1 MADSKALFEER
12 MGLRMTMLAGGIP
25 ARVPVY
31 PEFTIEA
38 ACGVAGID
46 VTRAYYDLGLVRKAY
61 EAVSDTFYADCFP
74 VGYFRYPSVYQMLG
88 SRNWRLSS
96 SGTLQHPE
104 VNIMEP
110 GEYDEYT
117 ADPYAFITDKVFSRA
132 CSNLAGEGPGPG
144 LRFGQ
149 AMAAHART
157 NGENFG
163 MVMEFSQKYG
173 YSPGVITGQGVVPP
187 FDLLA
192 DQLRGFEGL
201 LVDLRRQPDK
211 VEAAVEATYQ
221 MMRKFTRLTA
231 NSPISL
237 VFFAFHMPAFINQK
251 QFERLFW
258 PTTERL
264 IRELDAE
271 GKPSFLLAEQNL
283 TRYATQ
289 FEALPASTVF
299 SFEAGDAKVLKET
312 VGKNHVIGGF
322 WDPTLTLTRSTEEC
336 IDSVKRLFDI
346 CMPGGRFFF
355 RYDRPVIDV
364 NSVDIKKLA
373 AVHEWVHENATY

>member
-1 MADSKALFEER
+1 MDGKALFEER
-12 MGLRMTMLAGGIP
+12 MGMRGALLAGGIP

-31 PEFTIEA
+31 PEFTLEA

-61 EAVSDTFYADCFP
+61 EAVCGTFYFDCFP

-96 SGTLQHPE
+96 NGTLQHPE

-110 GEYDEYT
+110 EEYDEYT
-117 ADPYAFITDKVFSRA
+117 QDPYAFITEKVFSRA
-132 CSNLAGEGPGPG
+132 CANLAGEGARPG
-144 LRFGQ
+144 LNFAK
-149 AMAAHART
+149 AMGAYNRI

-163 MVMEFSQKYG
+163 MVMEFSQRYG

-201 LVDLRRQPDK
+201 LVDLRRRADK
-211 VEAAVEATYQ
+211 VQPAVEATYR
-221 MMRKFTRLTA
+221 MLRKFTKMTHT
-231 NSPISL
+231 SPISL
-237 VFFAFHMPAFINQK
+237 VFFAFHMPAFINTK
-251 QFERLFW
+251 QFEQLFW
-258 PTTERL
+258 PTTEKL

-271 GKPSFLLAEQNL
+271 GKPSFILAEQDL
-283 TRYATQ
+283 TRYASY
-289 FEALPASTVF
+289 FAALPASTVF
-299 SFEAGDAKVLKET
+299 SFESGDAKLLKET

-322 WDPTLTLTRSTEEC
+322 WDPTITLTRSTEQC
-336 IDSVKRLFDI
+336 IDDVKRLFDT

-373 AVHEWVHENATY
+373 AVHEWVHANATY